1 MSTVSK
7 YVKAHPDVLLEWV
20 YDSSNYV
27 SSDYTVIVDG
37 LNAKRSFALQY
48 DATVADADRNANRDD
63 RQLFQLDAATN
74 KWAAADPAV
83 RPYIQHED
91 HVLPAPSRYD
101 TLRVYFPVNYTFE
114 GVAGF
119 YVGVNAY
126 DYDNDVLYGLCNYY
140 LDAGVLTHVSE
151 VKLLTP
157 PWQFQERL
165 WGKCIELLVPAVY
178 DESRN
183 RMATPTPGTI
193 NYNLTGGLSGEGLST
208 TSPIYIDFRF
218 IQQRTTL
225 LGNRVYTLP
234 APQLAS
240 VPQTPEYQ
248 GLGVAIEKADDGDY
262 YELYGTFNSTLG
274 GFEEFMNAL
283 VDTGHRNHVLFT
295 VTVYEEGLAHD
306 PITFQ
311 MADDYAR
318 KIPFCPVLKY
328 SNTTASIQVTMAV
341 VDEVDGSSDVRLAE
355 VGLLPNDVAK
365 FGKTRLSINLSG
377 AVKPKVYVPRGDTVV
392 LGGAT
397 AATSRKPQVQKQIV
411 IKERPYAKLV
421 SDYSVVAS
429 DVTATKQNQVF
440 YGKGKLTVEL
450 HPFDNILKF
459 HVASALDNT
468 TFKPFVVASQ
478 EGALQLSFRTVGKT
492 INVDTYKDSPE
503 LDTANGVYIYLL
515 SEANTQALRAM
526 VSENNNFYLAVNNTV
541 AYYGKY
547 QLSGMDT
554 PLVFSPQDTSSTVTT
569 PATTAPTALASQIT
583 AQVQTPAAA
592 VAASSSTAVTAATT
606 PAPAVSADPY
616 GTYYGEAPQNGG
628 DGSIYRERDNS
639 TSSVN
644 YALIN

>member
-20 YDSSNYV
+20 YDSTNYV
-27 SSDYTVIVDG
+27 STDYTVIADG
-37 LNAKRSFALQY
+37 LNGRRSLALQY
-48 DATVADADRNANRDD
+48 GDTTADADKNANRDD
-63 RQLFQLDAATN
+63 RQLFQLDAATG
-74 KWAAADPAV
+74 KWAVADPAV

-91 HVLPAPSRYD
+91 HVLPAPAVYNL
-101 TLRVYFPVNYTFE
+101 LRVYFPVNYTFE

-119 YVGVNAY
+119 YVGVSAY
-126 DYDNDVLYGLCNYY
+126 DYNNAQLFGLSNYY
-140 LDAGVLTHVSE
+140 LDASIPAHLAE

-165 WGKCIELLVPAVY
+165 WGKCVELLIPSVY

-193 NYNLTGGLSGEGLST
+193 NYNLTGGLAAEGLST

-218 IQQRTTL
+218 IQQRAML

-234 APQLAS
+234 SAQLAS

-248 GLGVAIEKADDGDY
+248 GLGVAISKADDGDY
-262 YELYGTFNSTLG
+262 YELHGTFNSTLG
-274 GFEEFMNAL
+274 EFEMFMDAL
-283 VDTGHRNHVLFT
+283 LDTGHRNHILFT

-311 MADDYAR
+311 MADNFAR

-328 SNTTASIQVTMAV
+328 TNTTASIQVTMSV

-365 FGKTRLSINLSG
+365 FGKTRLSISLSK
-377 AVKPKVYVPRGDTVV
+377 AVKPKVYVPRADTYV
-392 LGGAT
+392 LGGPT
-397 AATSRKPQVQKQIV
+397 AATARRPQVQKQVV
-411 IKERPYAKLV
+411 IKERPYAKLS
-421 SDYSVVAS
+421 SDYSIVAS
-429 DVTATKQNQVF
+429 DINATKQNQVF
-440 YGKGKLTVEL
+440 YGKGKLTIEL
-450 HPFDNILKF
+450 HPFDNVLKF
-459 HVASALDNT
+459 HLANAVDDAS
-468 TFKPFVVASQ
+468 FKPFAVAAQ
-478 EGALQLSFRTVGKT
+478 EGALQLSFRTVSKT
-492 INVDTYKDSPE
+492 INVDTYKESPE

-526 VSENNNFYLAVNNTV
+526 VAENNNFYLAVNNTV

-547 QLSGMDT
+547 SLSGMDA
-554 PLVFSPQDTSSTVTT
+554 PLVFSAGDGPA
-569 PATTAPTALASQIT
+569 PEATTGSALASQIA
-583 AQVQTPAAA
+583 AQVLRPADAA
-592 VAASSSTAVTAATT
+592 TAAMSSAVTSSAP
-606 PAPAVSADPY
+606 PAPAIPDDPY
-616 GTYYGEAPQNGG
+616 AAYYGEAPQNGG
-628 DGSIYRERDNS
+628 VGSIYKESTDS
-639 TSSVN
+639 TSAVN